1 MGRTIIFASASALAI
16 IIAAVIGNVWI
27 IPILN
32 NHVFTASSARAEEA
46 NNNTNFLKEIEN
58 VPKDRYLQSNVTI
71 DGFRLTADLA
81 LSSEQKEKGLSVK
94 EKLKENEAML
104 FVFEKPGSHS
114 FWMKDM
120 KFPIDILWLDS
131 DKRVV
136 HIEKNLQPCNPFLP
150 CPSFS
155 PDTKAQYVLETVA
168 GLSDRKGI
176 KIGTQVDFQLPTLE

>member
-1 MGRTIIFASASALAI
+1 MLSMDDVSGQTGQDLEL
-16 IIAAVIGNVWI
+16 
-27 IPILN
+27 LN
-32 NHVFTASSARAEEA
+32 KVNITV
-46 NNNTNFLKEIEN
+46 NNLN
-58 VPKDRYLQSNVTI
+58 
-71 DGFRLTADLA
+71 LTAEVA
-81 LSSEQKEKGLSVK
+81 VTPEEQSKGLSIK
-94 EKLKENEAML
+94 EDLQENEGMIFPYKEPKVLA
-104 FVFEKPGSHS
+104 

>member
-1 MGRTIIFASASALAI
+1 MTFEFPRLIIFLSLAFIPASNLMLSMDDVFGQTGQDLELPNKVNI
-16 IIAAVIGNVWI
+16 TV
-27 IPILN
+27 N
-32 NHVFTASSARAEEA
+32 NF
-46 NNNTNFLKEIEN
+46 N
-58 VPKDRYLQSNVTI
+58 
-71 DGFRLTADLA
+71 LTAEIA
-81 LSSEQKEKGLSVK
+81 VAPEEQSKGLSIK
-94 EKLKENEAML
+94 EDLQENEGMIFPYKEPKVLA
-104 FVFEKPGSHS
+104 

-176 KIGTQVDFQLPTLE
+176 KIGTQVDFQLSTLG

>member
-1 MGRTIIFASASALAI
+1 MTLEFPRLIILLSVAF
-16 IIAAVIGNVWI
+16 
-27 IPILN
+27 IPTSNLMLSMDDVFGQTGQDLELLN
-32 NHVFTASSARAEEA
+32 KVNITVNDF
-46 NNNTNFLKEIEN
+46 N
-58 VPKDRYLQSNVTI
+58 
-71 DGFRLTADLA
+71 LTAA
-81 LSSEQKEKGLSVK
+81 IAVTPEEQSKGLSIK
-94 EKLKENEAML
+94 EDLQENEGMIFPYKESKVLA
-104 FVFEKPGSHS
+104 

>member
-1 MGRTIIFASASALAI
+1 MLSMDDVFGQTGQDLELPNKVNIT
-16 IIAAVIGNVWI
+16 V
-27 IPILN
+27 N
-32 NHVFTASSARAEEA
+32 NF
-46 NNNTNFLKEIEN
+46 N
-58 VPKDRYLQSNVTI
+58 
-71 DGFRLTADLA
+71 LTAEIA
-81 LSSEQKEKGLSVK
+81 VAPEEQSKGLSIK
-94 EKLKENEAML
+94 EDLQENEGMIFPYKEPKVLA
-104 FVFEKPGSHS
+104 

-176 KIGTQVDFQLPTLE
+176 KIGTQVDFQLSTLG

>member
-1 MGRTIIFASASALAI
+1 MTLEFPRLIIFLLLAFIPASNLMLSMDDVFGQTGQDLELPNKVNI
-16 IIAAVIGNVWI
+16 TV
-27 IPILN
+27 N
-32 NHVFTASSARAEEA
+32 NF
-46 NNNTNFLKEIEN
+46 N
-58 VPKDRYLQSNVTI
+58 
-71 DGFRLTADLA
+71 LTAA
-81 LSSEQKEKGLSVK
+81 IAVTPEEQSKGLSIK
-94 EKLKENEAML
+94 EDLQENEGMIFPYKEPKVLA
-104 FVFEKPGSHS
+104 

-176 KIGTQVDFQLPTLE
+176 KIGTQADFQLPTVE